1 MSQPH
6 RHDAV
11 PGPADAAP
19 ALEVSHISKTFGP
32 ARVLRDVSLTIQAGE
47 VRALV
52 GENGSGKSTLVKILA
67 GNYTPDDGARI
78 SVGGQP
84 VRVHQAG
91 ASDEAGLRF
100 VHQSLGV
107 IDSLSTTENLG
118 LGLGYSKRARPV
130 HWSLR
135 HRAGREVMRQLG
147 YDIDVK
153 KPVSKLA
160 ASERAAVAIA
170 RAVSPHHSRARL
182 LVLDEPTAAL
192 PAAEAQRL
200 FALVR
205 RISSDGVAVL
215 FISHHINE
223 VFDIAESVSV
233 LRAGSLVATRSIH
246 KIDEPA
252 LIELMLGRSI
262 ERSVPVA
269 SVSTA
274 AAVLRAT
281 DVSAG
286 SLRGFSLE
294 VRAGEVVGVAGI
306 TGSGREAVAPALY
319 GARSRSGRL
328 EVAGKGVRP
337 GRPDLS
343 IAAGLGYIPADREAH
358 AAFPDHDVAENISI
372 ARLKDFVTATVVRRR
387 AEVSA
392 AAQWIETLDI
402 RPPEPRYPL
411 RKLSGG
417 NAQKVILAR
426 WLRLEPRV
434 LLLDEPTQGVDIGAR
449 EQIYRM
455 IDSAAQ
461 DGCAVVVCSTDHEEL
476 ARLASRV
483 LVMVQGRV
491 HAEVAQPISADE
503 ITELSLTRP
512 KGLAS

>member
-1 MSQPH
+1 VSQPGL
-6 RHDAV
+6 RDAQS
-11 PGPADAAP
+11 GSADPVP
-19 ALEVSHISKTFGP
+19 ALEVSHVSKTFGS
-32 ARVLRDVSLTIQAGE
+32 ARVLGDVSLAIVPGE

-67 GNYTPDDGARI
+67 GNYTPDDGAQI
-78 SVGGQP
+78 SVAGQP
-84 VRVHQAG
+84 VRVHQPG

-107 IDSLSTTENLG
+107 IDALNTTENLG
-118 LGLGYSKRARPV
+118 LGRGYSKRGRPV
-130 HWSLR
+130 RWSGR
-135 HRAGREVMRQLG
+135 HRAAREVMRQLG

-153 KPVSKLA
+153 KPLSKLA

-170 RAVSPHHSRARL
+170 RAVSPHHSQARL
-182 LVLDEPTAAL
+182 LVLDEPTATL

-205 RISSDGVAVL
+205 RLSSGGVGVL

-223 VFDIAESVSV
+223 VFDIADSVSI
-233 LRAGSLVATRSIH
+233 LRGGSLVTTRPIDE
-246 KIDEPA
+246 IDEPT

-262 ERSVPVA
+262 ERSIPAA
-269 SVSTA
+269 SSNTS
-274 AAVLRAT
+274 AVVLQAT
-281 DVSAG
+281 DVAVG
-286 SLRGFSLE
+286 ALRELSLE
-294 VRAGEVVGVAGI
+294 IRAGEIVGVAGI

-319 GARSRSGRL
+319 GARARSGRL
-328 EVAGKGVRP
+328 EVSGKAVRP

-343 IAAGLGYIPADREAH
+343 IAAGVGYIPADRDAH
-358 AAFPDHDVAENISI
+358 ASFPDHDVAENISI
-372 ARLKDFVTATVVRRR
+372 ARLGDFVKATVVRRR

-392 AAQWIETLDI
+392 ASQWIETMDI
-402 RPPEPRYPL
+402 RPPEPRYAL
-411 RKLSGG
+411 QKLSGG

-426 WLRLEPRV
+426 WLRLRPRV

-449 EQIYRM
+449 EQIYHM
-455 IDSAAQ
+455 VEAAAEG
-461 DGCAVVVCSTDHEEL
+461 GCAVLVCSTDHAEL

-491 HAEVAQPISADE
+491 HAELAQPVSADE
-503 ITELSLTRP
+503 ITELSLARP

>member
-1 MSQPH
+1 VGQP
-6 RHDAV
+6 RPHDARS
-11 PGPADAAP
+11 GPADAVP
-19 ALEVSHISKTFGP
+19 ALEVSHISKTFGS
-32 ARVLRDVSLTIQAGE
+32 ARVLQDVSLTVHAGE

-67 GNYTPDDGARI
+67 GNYIPDNGAHI

-84 VRVHQAG
+84 VRVHQPG
-91 ASDEAGLRF
+91 TSDEAGLRF

-107 IDSLSTTENLG
+107 IDALSATENLG

-130 HWSLR
+130 HWSRR
-135 HRAGREVMRQLG
+135 HRAAREVMRQLG
-147 YDIDVK
+147 YDIDVR
-153 KPVSKLA
+153 KPLSKLA

-182 LVLDEPTAAL
+182 LVLDEPTATL
-192 PAAEAQRL
+192 PAAEAQGL

-205 RISSDGVAVL
+205 RLRSDGVAVL

-223 VFDIAESVSV
+223 VFDIADSVSV
-233 LRAGSLVATRSIH
+233 LRGGSLVATRSIDE
-246 KIDEPA
+246 IDEPA

-262 ERSVPVA
+262 ERSIPVTSA
-269 SVSTA
+269 STA
-274 AAVLRAT
+274 PAVLQAA

-286 SLRGFSLE
+286 SLRELSLE
-294 VRAGEVVGVAGI
+294 IRTGEIVGVAGI

-319 GARSRSGRL
+319 GARSRSGRVD
-328 EVAGKGVRP
+328 VAGKTVRS

-343 IAAGLGYIPADREAH
+343 IAAGMGYIPADRDMH
-358 AAFPDHDVAENISI
+358 ASFPDHDVAENISI
-372 ARLKDFVTATVVRRR
+372 ARLGDFVRATIVRRR
-387 AEVSA
+387 AEGTA

-402 RPPEPRYPL
+402 RPREPRYPL
-411 RKLSGG
+411 QKLSGG
-417 NAQKVILAR
+417 NMQKVILAR
-426 WLRLEPRV
+426 WLRLKPRV

-455 IDSAAQ
+455 IDTAAQ
-461 DGCAVVVCSTDHEEL
+461 DGCAVLVCSTDHEEL

-483 LVMVQGRV
+483 LVMISGRV
-491 HAEVAQPISADE
+491 QAELAQPIDPDE
-503 ITELSLTRP
+503 ITELSLARP